1 MSFHP
6 LHWLLTLS
14 LLLPLHLFSNNTA
27 GVVSASTCYAY
38 YLTINNADLNE
49 ISREEIRNETELPV
63 KGYPGEGHYL
73 VASGIYKGEKVFIKF
88 PNRTNDVNSRQER
101 YTKILSDYGIGPKF
115 LGIVKDGPRKRGIVT
130 EFVQGVHVSATTD
143 SIPNHIKISMS
154 TYRDLLALKE
164 KLIEMK
170 LVNGKDV
177 QLRLSEDGKPFLVDP
192 EFLQF
197 QTGNESKGTP
207 VVVQEMDAILEVVKS
222 NLVKRNLWQENE

>member
-130 EFVQGVHVSATTD
+130 EVVQGVHVSATTE

-154 TYRDLLALKE
+154 TYRDLL
-164 KLIEMK
+164 
-170 LVNGKDV
+170 DV